1 MKRVL
6 ITGKN
11 SYIGESFRKYVEA
24 NHREEIQIDVISVR
38 GNAWKSRDFSVY
50 DAVFHVA
57 GKAHADVSHVSEAVK
72 QEYYAVN
79 RDLAVAVAQ
88 KYRSERNGFSQFIYM
103 SSIIVYGHT
112 HETIQETTP
121 TNPSNFY
128 GDSKLQAEISLRQM
142 SNINF
147 QILILRPPM
156 IYGPMSKGNFPILVK
171 MAKSFPIFPK
181 IDNQRSMLFVDNL
194 SEFICQIIAFRLH
207 TNIYFPQNKEY
218 VNTSCLVKTIRDS
231 LNRRTLLLSGF
242 TGIINCFVKQ
252 HNGFGIYADKA
263 FGSVIYAKSLSSNS
277 AVRLNGYQVVEFDES
292 VRRSVL

>member
-50 DAVFHVA
+50 DTVFHVA

-103 SSIIVYGHT
+103 SSIIVYGQKIDHIVA
-112 HETIQETTP
+112 ETP
-121 TNPSNFY
+121 TNPANFY
-128 GDSKLQAEISLRQM
+128 GDSKLQAERSLQKM
-142 SNINF
+142 TDVNF
-147 QILILRPPM
+147 QVLIIRPPM
-156 IYGPMSKGNFPILVK
+156 IYGPNSKGNFPSLVK
-171 MAKSFPIFPK
+171 IAKISPVFPK
-181 IDNQRSMLFVDNL
+181 ITNQRSMLFVDNL
-194 SEFICQIIAFRLH
+194 AEFISQLIIKSQLTA
-207 TNIYFPQNKEY
+207 TYFPQNKEY
-218 VNTSCLVKTIRDS
+218 VNTTDLVKMIRTIRGNNVILVSGMNS
-231 LNRRTLLLSGF
+231 LLHLLMNHDNSMIGA
-242 TGIINCFVKQ
+242 
-252 HNGFGIYADKA
+252 YANKA
-263 FGSVIYAKSLSSNS
+263 FGSLVYDKGLSKSSDML
-277 AVRLNGYQVVEFDES
+277 LNDYQVVSFKES
-292 VRRSVL
+292 IRRSL